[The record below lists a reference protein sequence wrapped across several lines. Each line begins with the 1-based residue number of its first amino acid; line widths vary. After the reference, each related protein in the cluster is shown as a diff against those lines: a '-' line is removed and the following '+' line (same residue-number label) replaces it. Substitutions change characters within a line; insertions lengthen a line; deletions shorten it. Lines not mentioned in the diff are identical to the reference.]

1 MQNALVIGAG
11 GFVGTYLIRHLLE
24 LGTYE
29 VSATKIQGEALS
41 IDGTAVYTLDLAD
54 RAGIDSLLAKVRP
67 DVIFHLAAVSSV
79 ALSWKKPQLVVDVNI
94 KGTLN
99 LLDAVRDSVFSP
111 RMLLIGSGEEY
122 GHVNVENVPIC
133 EDTYLRPGNIYAA
146 SKAFQ
151 GMLGSIYAE
160 AYDMDIVMVRA
171 FNHIGPG
178 QSEIFVV
185 SDFCRQVACIEKG
198 LQEPVIRVGN
208 LAAKRD
214 FTDVRDVV
222 RAYVML
228 VQEGRAGEFY
238 NVGSGNALAIRDIL
252 DIILSKTAHQI
263 AIEVDAE
270 KFRPVDVPII
280 EADITKLV
288 EETGWG
294 RQYLLETTVEETLD
308 GWRESC

>member
-122 GHVNVENVPIC
+122 GHVNAKNVPIC

-160 AYDMDIVMVRA
+160 AYGMDIVMVRA

-228 VQEGRAGEFY
+228 VQKGRAGEFY
-238 NVGSGNALAIRDIL
+238 NVGSGNALAIQDIL

-288 EETGWG
+288 EETGWE
-294 RQYLLETTVEETLD
+294 RQYSLETTVEETLD